1 MAFCSKCGAQSEG
14 NDRFCVKCGND
25 MTAAAAPAG
34 QAVAAPPTYA
44 APGPAPIAVAMP
56 LPAQQKRSGLIIGAV
71 AIALLAGGYYYYH
84 HSPQTPAQGS
94 APAQPGASPAQP
106 GTAPGQQPGT
116 PGQSGNN
123 AALVRLQYF
132 GGRWVPVN
140 GYVEVSSAAWRNES
154 NLIMQSATLQCV
166 QYAGNGAAL
175 TQMQTLLNGPV
186 APART
191 SYFGPFQMGAISPY
205 EARIGC
211 SIVDVTPAP

>member
-1 MAFCSKCGAQSEG
+1 
-14 NDRFCVKCGND
+14 
-25 MTAAAAPAG
+25 
-34 QAVAAPPTYA
+34 
-44 APGPAPIAVAMP
+44 MP

-84 HSPQTPAQGS
+84 HSPQTPAQGKRT
-94 APAQPGASPAQP
+94 GATGEESGATWN
-106 GTAPGQQPGT
+106 GSGAAAGT